1 MDFVKKIK
9 ERAPEYDVCHDDMI
23 TKFTVVQG
31 GRAGTASEKE
41 TWDQGKYFSN
51 KYEIFMYATM
61 LGLKNDYRAP
71 LGSNKKKF
79 IEMHSW
85 KPIELA
91 EYIIMGVLAK
101 LDVPLFEIESK
112 DDREIEKIILDLRK
126 LLEEYANGGFDKIK
140 EKYDSDPAFFDNNE
154 NCFLDLLDN

>member
-1 MDFVKKIK
+1 
-9 ERAPEYDVCHDDMI
+9 
-23 TKFTVVQG
+23 
-31 GRAGTASEKE
+31 
-41 TWDQGKYFSN
+41 
-51 KYEIFMYATM
+51 M